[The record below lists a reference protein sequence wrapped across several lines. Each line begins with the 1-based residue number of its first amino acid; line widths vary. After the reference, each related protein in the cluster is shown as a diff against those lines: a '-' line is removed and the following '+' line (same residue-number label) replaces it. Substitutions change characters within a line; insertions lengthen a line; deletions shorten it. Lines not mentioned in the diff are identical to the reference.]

1 MRFRHLDGARA
12 LHLGQE
18 CGAATRAG
26 RLAAV
31 RAATLLWILHGVR
44 AVVYLAVAGGIRESA
59 CSRTARTSW
68 LAEC

>member
-1 MRFRHLDGARA
+1 
-12 LHLGQE
+12 
-18 CGAATRAG
+18 
-26 RLAAV
+26 
-31 RAATLLWILHGVR
+31 VR